1 MAVQRRL
8 TPYTVLRT
16 VIIVVAVIATLLPVL
31 VTLVTSFKVPRN
43 IISGVWFG
51 PPTLRNYEALFQG
64 DGNFLRFTINSLIA
78 SLGSTL
84 IVITVASLAAYSLT
98 RFRWPRAWTF
108 TVIALLLFVQM
119 LPPIVFVG
127 PFYLIS
133 RNIGI
138 YDTPLALIMA
148 YMVLNLPLA
157 VFILRTFFADVPREL
172 EDAAAV
178 DGATRVGTFTRIV
191 LPITTPGIAATA
203 ILTFIFAWNDFLF
216 ALTLTTT
223 PKGMTIPVGVANF
236 AQNYQ
241 ILYGNLTASAIYAA
255 IPAIIL
261 VVFAQRYITKGLA
274 LGAVKG

>member
-1 MAVQRRL
+1 MRRTV
-8 TPYTVLRT
+8 TPYTVIRT
-16 VIIVVAVIATLLPVL
+16 AVLILAVLGTLLPVL
-31 VTLVTSFKVPRN
+31 VTLSTSFKLPRN
-43 IISGVWFG
+43 IIGGQWLVR
-51 PPTLRNYEALFQG
+51 PTIQNYADLFTG
-64 DGNFLRFTINSLIA
+64 SGNFVRLTINSLVA

-84 IVITVASLAAYSLT
+84 IIVVVASLAAYSLT
-98 RFRWPRAWTF
+98 RFRWPRAWTLV
-108 TVIALLLFVQM
+108 VIALLLFVQM

-133 RNIGI
+133 RAIGI

-157 VFILRTFFADVPREL
+157 VFILRNFFADVPQEL

-178 DGATRVGTFTRIV
+178 DGATRMGTFTRIV

-203 ILTFIFAWNDFLF
+203 ILTFLFAWNDFLF

-223 PKGMTIPVGVANF
+223 PNGMTIPVGVANF

-241 ILYGNLTASAIYAA
+241 ILYGNLTSSAIYAA
-255 IPAIIL
+255 VPAIVL

>member
-1 MAVQRRL
+1 MRRSL
-8 TPYTVLRT
+8 TPYGLLRT
-16 VIIVVAVIATLLPVL
+16 VLIVVAVIATLLPVL
-31 VTLVTSFKVPRN
+31 VTLVTSFKIPRS
-43 IISGVWFG
+43 IIAGTWFST
-51 PPTLRNYEALFQG
+51 PTFQNYAALFTG
-64 DGNFLRFTINSLIA
+64 SGNFLRLTGNSLIA

-84 IVITVASLAAYSLT
+84 IIIVVASLAAYSLT
-98 RFRWPRAWTF
+98 RFRWPRAWTV

-133 RNIGI
+133 RNLGI

-157 VFILRTFFADVPREL
+157 VFILRNFFADVPREL

-178 DGATRVGTFTRIV
+178 DGATRLGTFTRIV
-191 LPITTPGIAATA
+191 LPITTPGIAATG

-216 ALTLTTT
+216 ALSLTTT
-223 PKGMTIPVGVANF
+223 PRGMTIPVGVANF

-255 IPAIIL
+255 VPAIVL

>member
-1 MAVQRRL
+1 MAVERRL
-8 TPYTVLRT
+8 TPYTVIRG
-16 VIIVVAVIATLLPVL
+16 IIIALAMVATLLPVL

-43 IISGVWFG
+43 IIGGIWFAR
-51 PPTLRNYEALFQG
+51 PTLHNYEALFTG
-64 DGNFLRFTINSLIA
+64 SGTFLRLTLNSLIT
-78 SLGSTL
+78 SFGSTA
-84 IVITVASLAAYSLT
+84 IVIIVASLAAYSLT
-98 RFRWPRAWTF
+98 RFRWPAVWTF

-133 RNIGI
+133 RSLGI

-148 YMVLNLPLA
+148 HMVLNLPLA
-157 VFILRTFFADVPREL
+157 VFILRTFFADVPKEL

-178 DGATRVGTFTRIV
+178 DGASRLMTFTRIV

-203 ILTFIFAWNDFLF
+203 LLTFIFSWNDFLF
-216 ALTLTTT
+216 ALSLTTT

-241 ILYGNLTASAIYAA
+241 ILYGNLTASAMYAA
-255 IPAIIL
+255 LPAIL
-261 VVFAQRYITKGLA
+261 VVVFAQRYITKGLA
-274 LGAVKG
+274 MGAVKG

>member
-1 MAVQRRL
+1 MRRSL
-8 TPYTVLRT
+8 TPYGLLRT
-16 VIIVVAVIATLLPVL
+16 VLIVVAVIATLLPVL
-31 VTLVTSFKVPRN
+31 VTLVTSFKIPRS
-43 IISGVWFG
+43 IIAGTWFST
-51 PPTLRNYEALFQG
+51 PTLQNYAALFTG
-64 DGNFLRFTINSLIA
+64 SGNFLRLTGNSLIA

-84 IVITVASLAAYSLT
+84 IIIVVASLAAYSLT
-98 RFRWPRAWTF
+98 RFRWPRAWTV

-133 RNIGI
+133 RNLGI

-157 VFILRTFFADVPREL
+157 VFILRNFFADVPREL

-178 DGATRVGTFTRIV
+178 DGATRLGTFTRIV
-191 LPITTPGIAATA
+191 LPITTPGIAATG

-216 ALTLTTT
+216 ALSLTTT
-223 PKGMTIPVGVANF
+223 PRGMTIPVGVANF

-255 IPAIIL
+255 VPAIVL

>member
-1 MAVQRRL
+1 MTANRRL
-8 TPYTVLRT
+8 TPYTVLGT
-16 VIIVVAVIATLLPVL
+16 LVIIVAVVATLLPVL

-43 IISGVWFG
+43 IISGVWFSA
-51 PPTLRNYEALFQG
+51 PTLHNYEALFTG
-64 DGNFLRFTINSLIA
+64 SGNFLRFTANSLMA

-84 IVITVASLAAYSLT
+84 IVIVVASLAAYSLT
-98 RFRWPRAWTF
+98 RFRWPAAWTF

-133 RNIGI
+133 RSIGI

-148 YMVLNLPLA
+148 HTVLNLPLA
-157 VFILRTFFADVPREL
+157 VFILRTFFADVPKEL

-178 DGATRVGTFTRIV
+178 DGATRFGTFTRIV

-203 ILTFIFAWNDFLF
+203 LLTFIFSWNDFLF
-216 ALTLTTT
+216 ALSLTTT
-223 PKGMTIPVGVANF
+223 PRGMTIPVGVANF

-255 IPAIIL
+255 VPAIIV